1 MDPVEHIL
9 PLSTIILCVR
19 LSHLEVA
26 GGARRIGWLAFSL
39 DDGETELWCH
49 CPSTLSIEQQNADQL
64 GPIGMILS
72 TFFQFYPIWIWC
84 QEKLLRVNVWE
95 IYFFGAAEDPRVDF
109 GPADGTTLL
118 AVDVWPIYMQW
129 LKKWQYTL
137 TAGPFWGRCMW
148 NRINWSLLESSA
160 KVLDFG
166 PADPTTLVMH
176 VYTCRATH

>member
-118 AVDVWPIYMQW
+118 AMDVYDPFICNDWKNDNILW
-129 LKKWQYTL
+129 LL
-137 TAGPFWGRCMW
+137 GRFEVAACEIGSIDHFL
-148 NRINWSLLESSA
+148 NHPRR
-160 KVLDFG
+160 
-166 PADPTTLVMH
+166 
-176 VYTCRATH
+176 Y